1 MRMTVFVQ
9 VDPHLGTRLT
19 NVLVVDAGHF
29 LDEIT
34 AQVAHRPRIHDRL
47 LTRHR

>member
-1 MRMTVFVQ
+1 MTGFVH

-19 NVLVVDAGHF
+19 NILVVDTGHF
-29 LDEIT
+29 LDEVT
-34 AQVAHRPRIHDRL
+34 AQVAHLPRSHDRP

>member
-1 MRMTVFVQ
+1 MRMTGFVQ
-9 VDPHLGTRLT
+9 VHPHLGARLT
-19 NVLVVDAGHF
+19 NVLVVDTGHF

>member
-1 MRMTVFVQ
+1 MTVLVQ

-19 NVLVVDAGHF
+19 NVLVVDTGHF

-47 LTRHR
+47 LSLHR

>member
-1 MRMTVFVQ
+1 MTGFVQ

-19 NVLVVDAGHF
+19 NILVVDRRYF

-47 LTRHR
+47 LSRHR